1 MRPILDTISSHPI
14 VNLRNIILCMDS
26 NTQNKLWDSPRTDDD
41 GRIVEEFIIENG
53 LNLINTPIKNLLFK
67 PKGTT
72 FVYITLMGSVASAK
86 VSSWKF
92 LSTPSMSDH
101 LYIYF
106 TLDLQP
112 KHLNLTTTKTKHR
125 YREYVI

>member
-1 MRPILDTISSHPI
+1 MDTISSQTI
-14 VNLRNIILCMDS
+14 ANLRKITLCMDS
-26 NTQNKLWDSPRTDDD
+26 NARNKLWDSPRTDED
-41 GRIVEEFIIENG
+41 GRIIEDLIIENG
-53 LNLINTPIKNLLFK
+53 INLINTPIKNLPFK
-67 PKGTT
+67 PKGTI
-72 FVYITLMGSVASAK
+72 FVDITLMGSVASAK

-112 KHLNLTTTKTKHR
+112 KHLNLTRTKTKHR